1 MKAVK
6 SVLMVAV
13 LLSTSLM
20 ALALPSSAQPEAI
33 PPGWYS
39 HWFRDANTDHID
51 DLLMDGSSTSDIF
64 VNYYRPV
71 TDKDLS
77 ALDGFGQR
85 TWVDPYID
93 VVLLSGVAKT
103 DLVRISE
110 LPGVVMVEKQ
120 LPLHSMLNVSVPN
133 LRGNA
138 SSVYSV
144 GARNLGYNGT
154 GVTVAIFDTG
164 VNDDTHQSLDDL
176 DDNAATN
183 DPKFLAGYDATVPL
197 FKETNPGDID
207 GHGTHVAGIAIGT
220 GGPASTRTYVG
231 VAPGANGVDVKV
243 MNAFGAGNPQDF
255 LDALAWCRLNMDTYH
270 IKVLSMSLGTTGT
283 SDGNDTLSRAVNDA
297 VRRDGLV
304 VVAAMGNDGPSNSG
318 LPAPAA
324 ADESIA
330 VGAYDDHNTIARSDD
345 TMASFSN
352 LGPRVSDG
360 DNDLLDELKP
370 DVAAPGVSI
379 WSAMFTIPSGYTTMT
394 GTSQATPHV
403 SGVVALM
410 LQANPDLTPQEIK
423 KILRDTA
430 QAKGTASLPTLDPKY
445 NSASGWG
452 FVDAYG
458 AVKRAEDLKKG
469 ASVVGPPAIQ
479 SGSSAAIT
487 IKFKFTRTE
496 FMSTFDNA
504 SMNIT
509 VPHLWG
515 KPSNIA
521 IASSEGVAY
530 TSGHTE
536 PIEGTTNWTL
546 TAWANYTGTV
556 LSPTLLEPTVTFNT
570 FAPAQTGTYSFGM
583 APQLNK
589 IQGTIKTTDIQV
601 TPGTGGKPDLNL
613 ASSDISFS
621 TDTPI
626 LGQIVSISAVIHN
639 GGNLGAN
646 ANVTFSD
653 GPPQTGFIFGS
664 SSVSVP
670 AGGVDT
676 AQAFWI
682 ASPGNHSI
690 YAYVDYRNQVNES
703 NENNNGA
710 FKVIGVKGINNP
722 PTAALTVDPAT
733 AGIFQNVR
741 FDGANSTDLDGRVV
755 LYNFNFGDG
764 NNSGWVASNNVTHS
778 YSQEG
783 LFIATLTVQDNGGAR
798 STNNPQ
804 SFINVMPTSTKTR
817 AMFIAEAY
825 HLTFSE
831 PEGATQRIGLPNG
844 WVAIP
849 PGSPFGTTENREIG
863 TWKSNTFTR
872 NMTIDGVVKYHLWVN
887 DTGIEGID
895 VTNFTFFLK
904 LNDNTLDKVVNTQL
918 TTMLPGQAVELQS
931 TSGVNDIRIKSGDV
945 LSLNLWCAIHGNNGV
960 MEFGSKARPSGMDL
974 SFTTFPGIPPVVN
987 AGQNITA
994 RVNTTVNF
1002 EPTASDED
1010 GTIIKW
1016 EWDFETDGTWDY
1028 SSAKTGTTTHI
1039 YTIPGTYNATLRVTD
1054 NDADTTLGIVTVI
1067 VLPPNRA
1074 PVMKNPVPISSSVTI
1089 EAEGYQIFSITVTD
1103 PDNDPLT
1110 FKWTVDNKKRVESG
1124 SSFNWTTSE
1133 TDVGSHEVK
1142 ITASDGTDSTSHSW
1156 STIVQAVNHPPVI
1169 DAISPTTKF
1178 VTVSSDSFQVFQVSA
1193 TDPEGSSLIFKW
1205 TLDGVVVG
1213 SQEDYQY
1220 NPDDSSVGSHTL
1232 RLEVSDGELSTFSN
1246 WTIEVTSA
1254 NQAPTIR
1261 SFTPSEG
1268 DKFTTKSLIPFE
1280 VDATDANGD
1289 TLSYVWTS
1297 SIDGQLSKVKSFT
1310 LQLSNGTHKITVT
1323 VTDGR
1328 GGSAS
1333 RSFNIIVTK
1342 PKTTTNPNPL
1352 GDMGTV
1358 LIVLIVVIAVIA
1370 IGGYFYMDGQR
1381 KQKEL
1386 ERAAALQR
1394 AVAAQKAAAAKRKK
1408 PPAKKPP
1415 TSKPRAKEDLVQKA
1429 IEEEEAEMGDAP
1441 LPKPKPVQRVTIRAH
1456 DGVKPVR
1463 KVVPRPVKKDMP

>member
-20 ALALPSSAQPEAI
+20 ALALPSSASPQAVPA
-33 PPGWYS
+33 GWYS
-39 HWFRDANTDHID
+39 HWFRDTNADHVD
-51 DLLMDGSSTSDIF
+51 DLLSDGSTTSDIF
-64 VNYYRPV
+64 VDYSRPV
-71 TDKDLS
+71 TDKDLT
-77 ALDGFGQR
+77 ALDGYGQR

-93 VVLLSGVAKT
+93 VVLLSGVSKK

-133 LRGNA
+133 IRGN
-138 SSVYSV
+138 SSTDYSV
-144 GARNLGYNGT
+144 GARNLGYTGT

-164 VNDDTHQSLDDL
+164 VNDDTHLSLDDL
-176 DDNAATN
+176 DDNTATS
-183 DPKFLAGYDATVPL
+183 DPKFLGGYDATAPV
-197 FKETNPGDID
+197 FKDVNPGDTD

-220 GGPASTRTYVG
+220 GGTAPQTYIG

-243 MNAFGAGNPQDF
+243 MTALGNGNANEF
-255 LDALAWCRLNMDTYH
+255 LQGLTWCRTNKDNFK
-270 IKVLSMSLGTTGT
+270 IKVLSMSLGTAGT

-297 VRRDGLV
+297 VRRDGFV

-324 ADESIA
+324 ADEAIA

-352 LGPRVSDG
+352 VGPRQSDLDG
-360 DNDLLDELKP
+360 DLLDELKP

-379 WSAMFTIPSGYTTMT
+379 MSAMFTTQNGYWTMS

-403 SGVVALM
+403 SGTVALM
-410 LQANPDLTPQEIK
+410 LQANPDLTPQQVK

-430 QAKGTASLPTLDPKY
+430 QAKGAASVPSLDPKY
-445 NSASGWG
+445 NTASGWG
-452 FVDAYG
+452 FLDAYG

-469 ASVVGPPAIQ
+469 ASVVGPPTIQ
-479 SGSSAAIT
+479 SGSSASIT

-504 SMNIT
+504 TMNIT

-515 KPSNIA
+515 KPSSIA
-521 IASSEGVAY
+521 IASNEGVAH
-530 TSGHTE
+530 TSGHTD
-536 PIEGTTNWTL
+536 PIEGTSNWTFN
-546 TAWANYTGTV
+546 AWANYTGTV
-556 LSPTLLEPTVTFNT
+556 QSPTLLEPTVTFNT
-570 FAPAQTGTYSFGM
+570 FAPAQTGAYSFGM
-583 APQLNK
+583 LPYLNTVPGK
-589 IQGTIKTTDIQV
+589 IKTTSIQV

-639 GGNLGAN
+639 SGNLGAN

-653 GPPQTGFIFGS
+653 GPPQTGIIFGT

-676 AQAFWI
+676 AQAYWL

-690 YAYVDYRNQVNES
+690 YAYADFRNQINET
-703 NENNNGA
+703 NENNNEA
-710 FKVIGVKGINNP
+710 FKVIAVKGINNP
-722 PTAALTVDPAT
+722 PTASLTVDPAT
-733 AGIFQNVR
+733 AGVFQKVR

-764 NNSGWVASNNVTHS
+764 NNSGWVAANNVTHT
-778 YSQEG
+778 YTQEG
-783 LFIATLTVQDNGGAR
+783 LYIATLTVQDNGGAR

-804 SFINVMPTSTKTR
+804 VFVNVMPTSTKART
-817 AMFIAEAY
+817 MFIAEAY

-872 NMTIDGVVKYHLWVN
+872 NMTLGGVVKYHVWVN

-904 LNDNTLDKVVNTQL
+904 LNDNTIDKAVNAQT

-931 TSGVNDIRIKSGDV
+931 TSGVNEIKVKSGDI

-960 MEFGSKARPSGMDL
+960 MEFGSKARASGMDL
-974 SFTTFPGIPPVVN
+974 SFTSFPGIPPVVN

-1002 EPTASDED
+1002 EPTATDED
-1010 GTIIKW
+1010 GSIIKW
-1016 EWDFETDGTWDY
+1016 EWDFEADGTWDY
-1028 SSAKTGTTTHI
+1028 TSAKTGTTTHT

-1054 NDADTTLGIVTVI
+1054 NDADSALGQITVT

-1074 PVMKNPVPISSSVTI
+1074 PVMKNPAPISSSVTI
-1089 EAEGYQIFSITVTD
+1089 GAGRSQIFSITVTD

-1110 FKWTVDNKKRVESG
+1110 LKWFVDSKKRVES
-1124 SSFNWTTSE
+1124 SNSFNWTTSE
-1133 TDVGSHEVK
+1133 SDVGSHEVK
-1142 ITASDGTDSTSHSW
+1142 VTASDGTDSTSHSW
-1156 STIVQAVNHPPVI
+1156 SASVQAVNQPPVI
-1169 DAISPTTKF
+1169 DDTSPTSRV
-1178 VTVSSDSFQVFQVSA
+1178 VTITSDGTQVFQILAS
-1193 TDPEGSSLIFKW
+1193 DPEGSSLIYKW

-1220 NPDDSSVGSHTL
+1220 IPDDSSVGTHL
-1232 RLEVSDGELSTFSN
+1232 LKFEVSDGELSAFVN

-1254 NQAPTIR
+1254 NQNPNIK
-1261 SFTPSEG
+1261 SVIPSDG
-1268 DKFTTKSLIPFE
+1268 DKFTTKTQINFE
-1280 VDATDANGD
+1280 IDATDPNNDA
-1289 TLSYVWTS
+1289 LSYVWTS
-1297 SIDGQLSKVKSFT
+1297 SIEGQLSKAKSFT
-1310 LQLSNGTHKITVT
+1310 VQLSNGTHKITVT

-1342 PKTTTNPNPL
+1342 PKKAVEPNPL
-1352 GDMGTV
+1352 EDTGTQLLLV
-1358 LIVLIVVIAVIA
+1358 LLVVIIVVAV
-1370 IGGYFYMDGQR
+1370 GGYFYMDGQR

-1386 ERAAALQR
+1386 ARAAALQR
-1394 AVAAQKAAAAKRKK
+1394 AVAAQRAAAKRKK
-1408 PPAKKPP
+1408 PPAKRPP
-1415 TSKPRAKEDLVQKA
+1415 ASKPRPKEDLVQKA

-1441 LPKPKPVQRVTIRAH
+1441 APKPKPVQRVTIKAH
-1456 DGVKPVR
+1456 DGVKPVK
-1463 KVVPRPVKKDMP
+1463 KVAMRPVKRTDN